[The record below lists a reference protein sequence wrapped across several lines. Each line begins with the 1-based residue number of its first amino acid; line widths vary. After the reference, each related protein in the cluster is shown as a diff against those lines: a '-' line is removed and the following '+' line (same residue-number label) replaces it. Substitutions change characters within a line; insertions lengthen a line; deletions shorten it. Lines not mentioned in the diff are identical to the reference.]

1 MHTGEHDLVMLTTA
15 VAFFVFNRPI
25 LTAQVFSQ
33 IRLAAPKQL
42 FIIADGPRPDH
53 PEDPLLCATVL
64 EIINQVT
71 WDCEFHTLIRSEN
84 VGCRN
89 SIPWGLDWVF
99 TYTDRCIILE
109 DDCLPKLS
117 FFTYCETLLTQY
129 ENDLEVMTISG
140 CSPES
145 VNKKHSASY
154 YFSRYPN
161 VWGWATWKRAWNLV
175 DINANKWSS
184 LKNTDW
190 LKTIFPNRQH
200 RNFWHRIFNH
210 MSEID
215 TWDYA
220 LTFSCWL
227 VGGLSIRPS
236 QNQIQN
242 IGFAGSAT
250 HTKDANYFLS
260 KLDSVE
266 MTFPLAHPI
275 DKTVD
280 QTIEDR
286 IEWLLYS
293 GIDQRRL
300 SIVRDAIFKNK

>member
-1 MHTGEHDLVMLTTA
+1 MLNTA
-15 VAFFVFNRPI
+15 VAFFVFNRPT
-25 LTAQVFSQ
+25 LTARVFSQ

-42 FIIADGPRPDH
+42 FIIADGPRPDR
-53 PEDPLLCATVL
+53 PDDSLLCAAVL
-64 EIINQVT
+64 EIINQVN
-71 WDCEFHTLIRSEN
+71 WDCELHTLIRSEN

-89 SIPWGLDWVF
+89 SIPRGLDWVF

-109 DDCLPKLS
+109 DDCLPELS
-117 FFTYCETLLTQY
+117 FFSYCESLLTQY
-129 ENDLEVMTISG
+129 EGDFEIMTIGG

-145 VNKKHSASY
+145 VDKNHHASY

-175 DINANKWSS
+175 DMNANKWSS

-190 LKTIFPNRQH
+190 LEKIFPNKQH

-210 MSEID
+210 MGELD

-220 LTFSCWL
+220 LTYSCWL

-236 QNQIQN
+236 KNQIQN
-242 IGFAGSAT
+242 IGFARSAT

-266 MTFPLAHPI
+266 MTFPLVHPI

-300 SIVRDAIFKNK
+300 SIARDAILKNK